1 MFTVTGFMYNSVG
14 SMRKRGDF
22 MKVGKLSTNDLH
34 KLISGHTGAH
44 REDVLIRPKVG
55 EDCAVLKFGDEG
67 CILSTD
73 PITGSANEIGK
84 LAVHINCNDIA
95 SSGGE
100 IVGLMLTILAP
111 EGTDFDELYQ
121 IMSQASEE
129 AKKMNVEIIGGHT
142 EITNAVNQIVVS
154 ATAVGREKLENIVAT
169 GSGNVGDKIV
179 ITKGIGIEGTGIIA
193 FEKAEDLHG
202 VLSPLELSEAQ
213 EMLNQISVY
222 KEGRLAGEFGV
233 TSMHDVTE
241 GGIFGALWEG
251 CIAADLGCLVDIN
264 RVPVSPVTRKICMH
278 YDINPYQLI
287 SSGSM
292 LITVSPDKAEGLLEL
307 LKENGINAYEVGVL
321 TEDKVLFS
329 DEKGMTHLIPEPS
342 SDELYKVIK

>member
-1 MFTVTGFMYNSVG
+1 MYNGVG
-14 SMRKRGDF
+14 SMRKRGNI
-22 MKVGKLSTNDLH
+22 MKVGKLNTDDLH
-34 KLISGHTGAH
+34 KLISGHTGA
-44 REDVLIRPKVG
+44 RRDDVLIRPKVG
-55 EDCAVLKFGDEG
+55 EDCAVLKFGEEG

-73 PITGSANEIGK
+73 PITGSASEVGK

-111 EGTDFDELYQ
+111 EGTSFDALYQ
-121 IMSQASEE
+121 IMTQASDE
-129 AKKMNVEIIGGHT
+129 AKKLNVEIIGGHT

-169 GSGNVGDKIV
+169 GSGNLGDKIV

-193 FEKAEDLHG
+193 FEKADELQG
-202 VLSPLELSEAQ
+202 VLLPLELAEAQ
-213 EMLNQISVY
+213 DMLNKISVY
-222 KEGRLAGEFGV
+222 KEGRLAGQYGV

-264 RVPVSPVTRKICMH
+264 RLPVAAVTRKLCMH

-292 LITVSPDKAEGLLEL
+292 LITVAPNKAEGLLEL
-307 LKENGINAYEVGVL
+307 LKENDIDAYEVGEL
-321 TEDKVLFS
+321 TKEKVLFC
-329 DEKGMTHLIPEPS
+329 DEKGAYHSIPEPS
-342 SDELYKVIK
+342 SDELYKVI